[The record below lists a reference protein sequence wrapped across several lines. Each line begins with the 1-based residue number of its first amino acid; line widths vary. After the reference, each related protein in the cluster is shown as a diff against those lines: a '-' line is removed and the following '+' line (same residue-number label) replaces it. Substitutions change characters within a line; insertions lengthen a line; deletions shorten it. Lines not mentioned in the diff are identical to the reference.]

1 MRSAIF
7 ACIVGISFSIYT
19 LPARAQTAECDKLSG
34 EQRKAAQEI
43 LASQH
48 PYDCCDDTIAAC
60 LKQKPVCALAV
71 RLANNIC
78 RRVAKKQPKQQIVRA
93 LSRRARTM
101 LQSGSKAKI
110 DLAGLPVAGD
120 PQAPVTLVEY
130 ACARCPY
137 CSKITPE
144 IYDAVVSGRLKGKV
158 KLYFKT
164 FPIRSHEFSKETGLG
179 FMAAVK
185 LGRFWPFLLHSYK
198 HFDNFCMLKQSDWA
212 ISAGMDKKAFEET
225 VADPVTREL
234 LVNSKKE
241 GIVNKVDAT
250 PTFFINGKKYLAEI
264 NAEELIDV
272 LEEEYERSNGR

>member
-1 MRSAIF
+1 MRSVLF
-7 ACIVGISFSIYT
+7 ASVLGALFSMYT
-19 LPARAQTAECDKLSG
+19 MPAHAQTAECDNLSG
-34 EQRKAAQEI
+34 QDRKVAHEI

-60 LKQKPVCALAV
+60 LKKKSVCALAV

-78 RRVAKKQPKQQIVRA
+78 RRVAKKQPKQKIVRA

-101 LQSGSKAKI
+101 LQSGSKSKI
-110 DLAGLPVAGD
+110 DVAGLPVAGD
-120 PQAPVTLVEY
+120 SKAPGTLVEY

-137 CSKITPE
+137 CGKITPE
-144 IYDAVVSGRLKGKV
+144 LYDAVVSGRLKGKV

-198 HFDNFCMLKQSDWA
+198 HFDNFCVLKQSDWA
-212 ISAGMDKKAFEET
+212 ISAGMEREAFEQV

-250 PTFFINGKKYLAEI
+250 PTFFINGRKYMAEI

-272 LEEEYERSNGR
+272 LEEEYGRRTGK